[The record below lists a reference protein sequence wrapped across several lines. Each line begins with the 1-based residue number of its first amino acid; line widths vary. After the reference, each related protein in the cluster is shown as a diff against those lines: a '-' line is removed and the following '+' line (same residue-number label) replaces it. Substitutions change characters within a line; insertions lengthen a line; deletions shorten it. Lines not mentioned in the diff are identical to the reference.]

1 MTVSNQTTD
10 AMPVVY
16 VAGPYS
22 ADSLQG
28 VFDNIRNGIEACEQ
42 LIMYG
47 FAPICPWHDFV
58 YLLRSRKS
66 TADLKYVSMA
76 QLRKSDAV
84 FVVTSGSDYRRSVG
98 TMAEIAEANRLGIP
112 VFYGPDG
119 LDGSDGLLE
128 WRNNKWVAEYPE
140 PRPETTEAK

>member
-28 VFDNIRNGIEACEQ
+28 VFDNIRNGLEACEQ
-42 LIMYG
+42 LHMYG
-47 FAPICPWHDFV
+47 FAYECPWLDFV
-58 YLLRSRKS
+58 YLLRFGKS
-66 TADLKYVSMA
+66 TVDLRAVSMA
-76 QLRKSDAV
+76 KLRKADAV
-84 FVVTSGSDYRRSVG
+84 FVVTSGPDYRTSVG